1 MNEENFKR
9 TFNGLLCFIISIVI
23 LFIYLSFGLYVALSL
38 KVVLKQENSN
48 IQMNFV

>member
-1 MNEENFKR
+1 MNEGKIKR

-38 KVVLKQENSN
+38 KVVLTQENIK
-48 IQMNFV
+48 IQIQFV